1 MYENNFYSIKGNTF
15 LEFKTHRVINNT
27 MPIEFKYLILLS
39 FIFMVETTLYTADAQ
54 EVPEVAIGGALRFN
68 YNLSS
73 WKPAQKRRGGE
84 FGYDLFRIN
93 AKAAYKGINLNAEYR
108 LYSNAFGG
116 GMLKQGWF
124 GYHFDETNEI
134 QLGLTQVPFGI
145 QQYNSNNWFFNLPY
159 YVGLEDDHD
168 MGIKYRHTGDKVE
181 YQLAFFKNAEE
192 TRFGNTTEITHSRYA
207 YDVAGRNKEFNQ
219 LNGKFIYKFG
229 KQLKHRLGVSGQYGR
244 LFNLDTEETGNHYG
258 LAIHYELTYNDWNIK
273 TEAMNISNN
282 PANAAGISRDE
293 ISMAAYGAAY
303 NVAADFNIYTFT
315 IARNIP
321 VEWDPISSLKIYND
335 FGYMQKK
342 KEDFDD
348 SIMNVTGLLITA
360 GNIYTYIDYAAGLNH
375 SWLGGNFVDDFS
387 RGTPEAGWEARFNV
401 NIGYYF

>member
-1 MYENNFYSIKGNTF
+1 
-15 LEFKTHRVINNT
+15 
-27 MPIEFKYLILLS
+27 MPKACKYLILLS
-39 FIFMVETTLYTADAQ
+39 YVLMGKATLNTLHAQ
-54 EVPEVAIGGALRFN
+54 EVPELAIGGALRFN

-73 WKPAQKRRGGE
+73 WKPEQKRRGGD

-93 AKAAYKGINLNAEYR
+93 TQAAYKGINLNAEYR

-124 GYHFDETNEI
+124 GYSFNETDEI

-168 MGIKYRHTGDKVE
+168 MGIKYIHNGNKVE

-207 YDVAGRNKEFNQ
+207 YDVAGRNKEVNQ
-219 LNGKFIYKFG
+219 LNGKFVYKFG
-229 KQLKHRLGVSGQYGR
+229 NPIKHRLGASGQYGR
-244 LFNLDTEETGNHYG
+244 LFNLDTQATGSHYG
-258 LAIHYELTYNDWNIK
+258 LAVHYELTYSDWNIK
-273 TEAMNISNN
+273 VEAMNIANN
-282 PANAAGISRDE
+282 PANAPGSSRDE
-293 ISMAAYGAAY
+293 ISMAAYGADY
-303 NVAADFNIYTFT
+303 KVAADFNIYTFT
-315 IARNIP
+315 IARKIP
-321 VEWDPISSLKIYND
+321 VEWDPISSLRLYND

-342 KEDFDD
+342 KADFDD

-375 SWLGGNFVDDFS
+375 SWLGGNFIDDFS
-387 RGTPEAGWEARFNV
+387 SGTSETDWEARFNV

>member
-1 MYENNFYSIKGNTF
+1 MGKATLNT
-15 LEFKTHRVINNT
+15 LH
-27 MPIEFKYLILLS
+27 
-39 FIFMVETTLYTADAQ
+39 AQ
-54 EVPEVAIGGALRFN
+54 EVPELAIGGALRFN
-68 YNLSS
+68 YNQSS
-73 WKPAQKRRGGE
+73 WKPAQKSRGGD

-93 AKAAYKGINLNAEYR
+93 TKAAYKGIHLNTEYR
-108 LYSNAFGG
+108 LYSKAFGG

-124 GYHFDETNEI
+124 GYKFNKTNEI

-145 QQYNSNNWFFNLPY
+145 QQYNSNNWFFNLSY

-168 MGIKYRHTGDKVE
+168 MGIKYLHLGDKIE

-192 TRFGNTTEITHSRYA
+192 TRFGNDTEITHSRYA

-219 LNGKFIYKFG
+219 LNGKFIYKIG
-229 KQLKHRLGVSGQYGR
+229 SQLKHRLGASGQYGG
-244 LFNLDTEETGNHYG
+244 LFNLDTKETGNHYG

-273 TEAMNISNN
+273 AEAMNISNN
-282 PANAAGISRDE
+282 PANAPGISREE

-303 NVAADFNIYTFT
+303 KVAADFTIYTFT
-315 IARNIP
+315 IARKVP
-321 VEWDPISSLKIYND
+321 VEWEPISALKIYND

-348 SIMNVTGLLITA
+348 SIMNVTGVLITA
-360 GNIYTYIDYAAGLNH
+360 GNIYAYIDYAAGLNH
-375 SWLGGNFVDDFS
+375 SWLGGNYIDDFS
-387 RGTPEAGWEARFNV
+387 SGTPGADWEARFNV